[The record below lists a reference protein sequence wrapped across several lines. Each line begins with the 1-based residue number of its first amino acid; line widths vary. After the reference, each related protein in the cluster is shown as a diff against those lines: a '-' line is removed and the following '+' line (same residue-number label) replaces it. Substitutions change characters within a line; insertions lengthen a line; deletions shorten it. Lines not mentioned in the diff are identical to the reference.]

1 MSLTDSLTSQATA
14 MLKGAAGS
22 AQPAPAYAIKLDGK
36 DISSNFNN
44 RLLSLT
50 LTDNR
55 GFEADSLSIVLSD
68 SDGLLAIPARG
79 VTIELALGWAG
90 QALIDK
96 GSYIVDDVKHEGTP
110 DKITLNGKSAN
121 LRAGLS
127 TKKEKSWNGKTIA
140 DIVASIAAA
149 NDLTPKVSAAL
160 AGIVLEHVDQ
170 TNESDVNL
178 LTRLAQDHDAIATV
192 KKGML
197 LFMSAGE
204 AQSATG
210 IAFPTTTLTRSWGD
224 SHSYSISAAEAV
236 GAVQAYY
243 QNIKGA
249 TQESITVDADGIHQ
263 GSAEDT
269 ATGTK
274 TTTTKAASTTDA
286 ESESDSDSESDTDST
301 STSTSTSKKTKTKTK
316 VLRHTYANRE
326 AAERA
331 ARAEWQRLQRGA
343 AKLGISAAI
352 AHPELFPELPVSVSG
367 FKPEIDAARWIITK
381 CTHNLTG
388 EKFTSTFEFEL
399 KPEALSG

>member
-1 MSLTDSLTSQATA
+1 MSLTDSVTSQATA

-22 AQPAPAYAIKLDGK
+22 AQPMPAYAIKLDGK

-55 GFEADSLSIVLSD
+55 GFEADSLSISLND

-110 DKITLNGKSAN
+110 DKITLSGKSAN

-160 AGIVLEHVDQ
+160 AVIVLEHVDQ

-269 ATGTK
+269 AASKK
-274 TTTTKAASTTDA
+274 TSTKAASA
-286 ESESDSDSESDTDST
+286 ET
-301 STSTSTSKKTKTKTK
+301 KTKTKAK
-316 VLRHTYANRE
+316 VLRHTYASRE

-343 AKLGISAAI
+343 AKLGISAAT

-367 FKPEIDAARWIITK
+367 FKPEIDAAKWIITK
-381 CTHNLTG
+381 CTHSLSG
-388 EKFTSTFEFEL
+388 DKFTSTFEFEL

>member
-1 MSLTDSLTSQATA
+1 MSLTDSVTSQATA

-22 AQPAPAYAIKLDGK
+22 AQPAPAYAIRLDGK
-36 DISSNFNN
+36 DISSHFNN

-55 GFEADSLSIVLSD
+55 GFEADSLSIALND

-110 DKITLNGKSAN
+110 DKITLGGKSAN

-127 TKKEKSWNGKTIA
+127 TKKEKSWDGKTIA

-249 TQESITVDADGIHQ
+249 TQESITMDADGIHQ
-263 GSAEDT
+263 GSAEET
-269 ATGTK
+269 AASKKTSTK
-274 TTTTKAASTTDA
+274 TASA
-286 ESESDSDSESDTDST
+286 ET
-301 STSTSTSKKTKTKTK
+301 KTKTKAK
-316 VLRHTYANRE
+316 VLRHTYASRE

-367 FKPEIDAARWIITK
+367 FKPEIDATKWIITK
-381 CTHNLTG
+381 CTHNLAG
-388 EKFTSTFEFEL
+388 DKFTSTFDLEL
-399 KPEALSG
+399 KPDALSD